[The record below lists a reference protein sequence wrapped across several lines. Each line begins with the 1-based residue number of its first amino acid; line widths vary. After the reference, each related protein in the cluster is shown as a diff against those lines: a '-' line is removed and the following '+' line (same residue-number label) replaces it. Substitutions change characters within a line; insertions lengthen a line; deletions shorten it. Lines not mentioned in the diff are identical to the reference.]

1 MTIQFFKKN
10 TEKYIT
16 FSVPIEK
23 EVTRLDK
30 NRENIKNYILKT
42 NGLQFIA
49 SARLMTRSLSNLFSN
64 LCFPEYTNAKDE

>member
-16 FSVPIEK
+16 FSVPTI
-23 EVTRLDK
+23 DK